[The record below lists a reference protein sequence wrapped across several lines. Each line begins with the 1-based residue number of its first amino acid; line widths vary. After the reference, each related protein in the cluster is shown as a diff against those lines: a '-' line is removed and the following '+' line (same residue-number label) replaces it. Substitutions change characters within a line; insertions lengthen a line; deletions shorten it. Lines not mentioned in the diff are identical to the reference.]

1 MIRAIIRH
9 GHIEPLD
16 RLPTEWSEGQEVTV
30 EVSDSHSSDSLS
42 PDEAIRNWH
51 AEWKAACSDIAV
63 EDHTEL
69 DESLVSIRQWG
80 KDQMRKEMGL

>member
-1 MIRAIIRH
+1 MIRAIIRR
-9 GHIEPLD
+9 GFIEPLD

-30 EVSDSHSSDSLS
+30 EVSDCHSSESNS
-42 PDEAIRNWH
+42 TAEAIRNWH
-51 AEWKAACSDIAV
+51 AEWKAVCPDIAA

-69 DESLVSIRQWG
+69 DESLVSIRQLG

>member
-16 RLPTEWSEGQEVTV
+16 RLPEDWPEGQEVTV
-30 EVSDSHSSDSLS
+30 EVSENHSTG
-42 PDEAIRNWH
+42 EAIRDWH
-51 AEWKAACSDIAV
+51 AEWKAACPDISA
-63 EDHTEL
+63 EDHVEL
-69 DESLVSIRQWG
+69 DEALATIRQLG

>member
-16 RLPTEWSEGQEVTV
+16 CLPTEWSEGQEVTV
-30 EVSDSHSSDSLS
+30 EVGDCAATAG
-42 PDEAIRNWH
+42 AIRDWYT
-51 AEWKAACSDIAV
+51 EWKAACSDIAV

-69 DESLVSIRQWG
+69 DETLVSIRQLG

>member
-16 RLPTEWSEGQEVTV
+16 RLPEDWSEGQEVTV
-30 EVSDSHSSDSLS
+30 EVSESRST
-42 PDEAIRNWH
+42 DEAIRNWH
-51 AEWKAACSDIAV
+51 AEWNAACPDIAA
-63 EDHTEL
+63 EDHAEL
-69 DESLVSIRQWG
+69 DEALVTIRQLG

>member
-16 RLPTEWSEGQEVTV
+16 RLPEDWSEGQEVTV
-30 EVSDSHSSDSLS
+30 EVSEHC
-42 PDEAIRNWH
+42 PTDETIRNWH
-51 AEWKAACSDIAV
+51 AEWKAACPDISA
-63 EDHTEL
+63 EDHVEL
-69 DESLVSIRQWG
+69 DEALATIRQLG